1 MAVVTEER
9 VRNALA
15 SVNDPEIKRPDTGR
29 VLIDDQDLTEL
40 DEDALARL
48 RRDTISFVFQ
58 SFGLLPMLTAAEN
71 VEIPPRLLRRDPG
84 ERDAR
89 VREVLDLVG
98 LTGHEAQRPS
108 ELSGGQQQRVGIARG
123 HAVTPPPADRRRTH
137 RTTRLPHSGGD
148 HGPHRRPGPRRRSS
162 RRRRDT
168 RPATGR
174 PSRRGSDAAR
184 RTASPAR
191 VTPTDQ

>member
-29 VLIDDQDLTEL
+29 VLIDDQDLTGL
-40 DEDALARL
+40 DEDALAGL
-48 RRDTISFVFQ
+48 RREAIGFVFQ

-108 ELSGGQQQRVGIARG
+108 ELSGGQQQRVGIARALVSDPQILIADEPTG
-123 HAVTPPPADRRRTH
+123 QLDSDTAATIMDLLSELTHERGIAAVLSTHDPILMERADRLIELH
-137 RTTRLPHSGGD
+137 DGHVVNG
-148 HGPHRRPGPRRRSS
+148 
-162 RRRRDT
+162 
-168 RPATGR
+168 AT
-174 PSRRGSDAAR
+174 AA
-184 RTASPAR
+184 A
-191 VTPTDQ
+191 V